1 MRADGARIRTLTAVG
16 QDEESSDDT
25 GSSCEQKYFFFVAEF
40 LVEHSWQYYSG
51 LGSAGAA
58 AGAFFQRPQSRRHP
72 LRPVLLSPLSSP
84 HLASSN
90 PGWGQ
95 TGMPFLATA
104 KLSPYDLGRVPAF
117 PAPGMVDAP
126 LPIFCGSR
134 TS

>member
-1 MRADGARIRTLTAVG
+1 VRAGGARIRTLTAVG
-16 QDEESSDDT
+16 PYEVCSDDT
-25 GSSCEQKYFFFVAEF
+25 
-40 LVEHSWQYYSG
+40 EHSSRNCFC
-51 LGSAGAA
+51 S
-58 AGAFFQRPQSRRHP
+58 RSISRRTQLAILQWAP
-72 LRPVLLSPLSSP
+72 ALWARRRARSFNAPTRVASPSAPFLSPP
-84 HLASSN
+84 FTPYLASSN

-104 KLSPYDLGRVPAF
+104 KLSPYDLGRVPAL